1 MFLFLKFS
9 DNNYLFFINRY
20 LPIIPMVLVN
30 GCEGIGTG
38 WSTKIPNHDPRD
50 IVQNIR
56 RMMRDED
63 PKPMLPFYKN
73 FTGEIQAMG
82 DSRFI
87 TVGKVSLLDDNK
99 VEISELPVGT
109 WTQNYKESTLE
120 GLLHGNEKIKS
131 VISDYKEYHTDT
143 TVRFVISF
151 APGEFDKLNREDGG
165 FHRVFKL
172 TSSISISTMNAF
184 DQNNCLRRFDTSS
197 KILIEFYALRL
208 EYYDKRKKYLEG
220 MLQAEADQL
229 SNKARFIVEK
239 CDRTLVVENK
249 KRKSM
254 IEELVKRGYAP
265 DPVKEWKRRIN
276 KDDDP
281 EPPTEEVEEEVE
293 VDSKKKIK
301 KEDPEAAFQKLTDVA
316 KYDYLLGMSM
326 WMLTDEKKGELL
338 KQRDVKLTELSIVQA
353 KTPKMLW
360 VEDLDVFIKKLD
372 EVEERE
378 RAEEAQ
384 TISKIKKSKASANI
398 AKGGRGKGKFSAG
411 FDETKPSPDAIL
423 VDFKATDEI
432 IKKYERAA
440 AQSKGVA
447 KVKKEPK
454 EAAKVKA
461 EDGEEMDEFDALVEG
476 GSKPVAKKPVVKK
489 EPAEKKPRIK
499 KEKANKS
506 SDGLKQSK
514 LDFKKKPVSNLS

>member
-1 MFLFLKFS
+1 
-9 DNNYLFFINRY
+9 
-20 LPIIPMVLVN
+20 MVLVN

-38 WSTKIPNHDPRD
+38 WSTKIPNHNPRD

-87 TVGKVSLLDDNK
+87 TVGKVSILDDKK

-120 GLLHGNEKIKS
+120 SLLHGSEKVKS

-143 TVRFVISF
+143 TVRFVVSF

-184 DQNNCLRRFDTSS
+184 DQNNCLRKFDTSTQ
-197 KILIEFYALRL
+197 ILIEFYALRV

-249 KRKSM
+249 KRKTI
-254 IEELVKRGYAP
+254 IEELLKRGFAP

-276 KDDDP
+276 MEDEP
-281 EPPTEEVEEEVE
+281 EPPTDEVEEEVE

-301 KEDPEAAFQKLTDVA
+301 KEDSEAAFQKLSDVA
-316 KYDYLLGMSM
+316 KFDYLLGMSM
-326 WMLTDEKKGELL
+326 WMLTDEKKNDLL
-338 KQRDVKLTELSIVQA
+338 KQRDTKLSELSVLQG

-372 EVEERE
+372 EVEEKE

-384 TISKIKKSKASANI
+384 TNIKIKKSKAASSV
-398 AKGGRGKGKFSAG
+398 AKGGRGKGKLSSA
-411 FDETKPSPDAIL
+411 FDETKPNPDAIL
-423 VDFKATDEI
+423 IDFRATDDI
-432 IKKYERAA
+432 IKKYEKAT
-440 AQSKGVA
+440 AQSKGVP

-454 EAAKVKA
+454 AVKVKP
-461 EDGEEMDEFDALVEG
+461 EVSEEMDEFDALVEG
-476 GSKPVAKKPVVKK
+476 GSKPPAKKPAVKK
-489 EPAEKKPRIK
+489 EPDEKKPRVK

-514 LDFKKKPVSNLS
+514 LDFKKKPVSKTKQLESKICIFILCDYF